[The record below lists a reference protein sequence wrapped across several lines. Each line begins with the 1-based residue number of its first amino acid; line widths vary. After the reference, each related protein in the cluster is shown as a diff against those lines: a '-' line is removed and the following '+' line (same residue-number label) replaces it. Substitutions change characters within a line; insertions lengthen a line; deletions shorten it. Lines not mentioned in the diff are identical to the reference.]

1 MPLHSVRYHY
11 TMQQQQQQQERSF
24 VDDFLSNEARNGTMT
39 RNGTRLELARAK
51 NRRDKAHDNLLK
63 AKEKARL
70 AIQRMREQEEV
81 HKASEQ
87 DVQRLKQLLREETD
101 RMDLL

>member
-1 MPLHSVRYHY
+1 
-11 TMQQQQQQQERSF
+11 MQQQQQHRSF
-24 VDDFLSNEARNGTMT
+24 VDDLLSTEARNVTMT

-51 NRRDKAHDNLLK
+51 NRKDKAYENLLK
-63 AKEKARL
+63 AEEKARL

-87 DVQRLKQLLREETD
+87 DVQRLKQLLREETE
-101 RMDLL
+101 RMDVR

>member
-1 MPLHSVRYHY
+1 M
-11 TMQQQQQQQERSF
+11 
-24 VDDFLSNEARNGTMT
+24 TMT
-39 RNGTRLELARAK
+39 TNGTRLELARAK
-51 NRRDKAHDNLLK
+51 NRKVKAYGNLLK

-70 AIQRMREQEEV
+70 AIHRMRELEEV

-87 DVQRLKQLLREETD
+87 DVQRLKQLLRGETD